1 MTRMLLN
8 WLVLILAVWV
18 ADYFFTGISHDSWQS
33 LAVAALVLAVLN
45 AILKPV
51 LALLSLPF
59 IILTLGLFLLVI
71 NAVLL
76 KLTAWI
82 MPGDAF
88 TVATWWDAF
97 GGGLVISLVNLF
109 LSPSKTAK
117 PPGTPPGQDPGG
129 RRPPPGEGPV
139 IDI

>member
-18 ADYFFTGISHDSWQS
+18 ADYFFPGISHDSWQS

-45 AILKPV
+45 AVLKPV

-59 IILTLGLFLLVI
+59 IILTLGLFLIVI

-82 MPGDAF
+82 IPGEGF

-97 GGGLVISLVNLF
+97 GGALVISLVNLF

-117 PPGTPPGQDPGG
+117 PPGPPPGQNSGG